1 LNQGDS
7 LLKNIQSQ
15 ISKLKDE
22 IKQRRKILRV
32 SEKILD
38 LFKQKLFTSIIR
50 MEDSFQK
57 ITDTNSDSNI
67 INEMSNIFQY
77 SREK

>member
-1 LNQGDS
+1 MNQGDS

>member
-1 LNQGDS
+1 MNQGDS

-22 IKQRRKILRV
+22 IKLRRKILRV

-38 LFKQKLFTSIIR
+38 LFKQKLFASIIR

-57 ITDTNSDSNI
+57 ITDTNSDSNL